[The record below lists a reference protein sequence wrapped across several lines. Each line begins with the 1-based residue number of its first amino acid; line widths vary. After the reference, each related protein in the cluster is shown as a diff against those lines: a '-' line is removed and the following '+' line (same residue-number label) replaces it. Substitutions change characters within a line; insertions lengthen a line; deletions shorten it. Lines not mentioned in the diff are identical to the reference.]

1 MLVHTF
7 NPSTQEAEADGSL
20 SSRSAGSTEQ
30 VPGQPWL
37 HRETLSPKTKKK
49 NKKKQQKKK
58 EDITWTD
65 VTGGCAEHLLLSLSK
80 VII

>member
-1 MLVHTF
+1 MATQR
-7 NPSTQEAEADGSL
+7 NPVS
-20 SSRSAGSTEQ
+20 
-30 VPGQPWL
+30 
-37 HRETLSPKTKKK
+37 K
-49 NKKKQQKKK
+49 NKKKKKQKKTTKKKK